1 MKLLTRFVRHYI
13 IYSAILLV
21 ISTPIFYVVV
31 QSLFLEEIEEELH
44 EHVTEFVRAA
54 PHIKSTTDIEQ
65 YSNFNREITIR
76 EINHPV
82 RKDSLYTIHMYDSI
96 EGEEVPF
103 RILRSG
109 LELHGKQYEVIIQ
122 ESIFENE
129 DIIEAIVL
137 AQITLLALLL
147 VGLAVINRNMSKKTW
162 GPFYDMLERLK
173 SFDIRSGEVFLT
185 SDTSIAEFRDLH
197 SELTSLTRRST
208 QAYLSQKEFTENA
221 AHEMQTPVAVCMS
234 KIEVLM
240 QSKDLNEEQAALIS
254 ELYDASKRLSRLNK
268 NLLLLARID
277 NQQFPDTEIL
287 DVKEMLQSVLSQ
299 YRDQI
304 EQKEVILN
312 TKFADELKITINP
325 TLLEILITN
334 LLSNAVKY
342 TPGNGMIDIAIDNGE
357 MLFSNSGNQM
367 EDDSLVFQRFKRGQT
382 SGIGNGLGLSI
393 AKSICDV
400 YRYGIS
406 YSYENSKH
414 QFKVRF
420 VTGKG

>member
-65 YSNFNREITIR
+65 YSNFNREITIH
-76 EINHPV
+76 EVTHPIT
-82 RKDSLYTIHMYDSI
+82 KDSLYTIHKYDSI

-109 LELHGKQYEVIIQ
+109 LQLHGKQYEVIIQ

-147 VGLAVINRNMSKKTW
+147 IGLVVINRNMSKKTW
-162 GPFYDMLERLK
+162 GPFYGMLERLK
-173 SFDIRSGEVFLT
+173 SFDIRSGEVFLAAEP
-185 SDTSIAEFRDLH
+185 SIAEFRDLH
-197 SELTSLTRRST
+197 NELTSLTKRST

-240 QSKDLNEEQAALIS
+240 QSKELSEEQAALIS

-277 NQQFPDTEIL
+277 NEQYPDKETVSVKSTVQ
-287 DVKEMLQSVLSQ
+287 DVITQ
-299 YRDQI
+299 YHDQVS
-304 EQKEVILN
+304 QKE
-312 TKFADELKITINP
+312 ITLLTQLETDIKVATNP
-325 TLLEILITN
+325 TLLEVLITN

-342 TPGNGMIDIAIDNGE
+342 TERGGNIKIELRDNHIH
-357 MLFSNSGNQM
+357 FANSGEPLAESTN
-367 EDDSLVFQRFKRGQT
+367 VFQRFKRGQL
-382 SGIGNGLGLSI
+382 SGVGSGLGLSI
-393 AKSICDV
+393 AKSICKVSGFDIA
-400 YRYGIS
+400 YG
-406 YSYENSKH
+406 YADGMH
-414 QFKVRF
+414 HFRVDFKR
-420 VTGKG
+420 

>member
-13 IYSAILLV
+13 IYSVVLLV

-31 QSLFLEEIEEELH
+31 QTLFLKEIEEELH
-44 EHVTEFVRAA
+44 EHVIEFVRAA
-54 PHIKSTTDIEQ
+54 PHIQSTTDIEQ
-65 YSNFNREITIR
+65 YSNFNREIAIH
-76 EINHPV
+76 EVAHPIT
-82 RKDSLYTIHMYDSI
+82 KDSLYTIHVYDSL

-122 ESIFENE
+122 ESIFENK

-147 VGLAVINRNMSKKTW
+147 IGLVVINRNMSKKTW
-162 GPFYDMLERLK
+162 GPFYGMLEKLK

-185 SDTSIAEFRDLH
+185 EEPVIAEFKDLH
-197 SELTSLTRRST
+197 NELASLTKRST

-234 KIEVLM
+234 KIEMLM
-240 QSKDLNEEQAALIS
+240 QNKDLSEDQAALIS

-277 NQQFPDTEIL
+277 NEQYPDREIVSVR
-287 DVKEMLQSVLSQ
+287 DTVQSLVTQ
-299 YRDQI
+299 YQDQVA
-304 EQKEVILN
+304 QKEITLKTNLN
-312 TKFADELKITINP
+312 EDIRVTTNP
-325 TLLEILITN
+325 TLLEVLITN

-342 TPGNGMIDIAIDNGE
+342 TDRGGKIEIELRDNHIH
-357 MLFSNSGNQM
+357 FANSGEPLPESTN
-367 EDDSLVFQRFKRGQT
+367 VFQRFKRGQL
-382 SGIGNGLGLSI
+382 SGVGSGLGLSI
-393 AKSICDV
+393 ARSICKVSGFDIAHGYAEGMHHFRV
-400 YRYGIS
+400 DF
-406 YSYENSKH
+406 KH
-414 QFKVRF
+414 
-420 VTGKG
+420 

>member
-31 QSLFLEEIEEELH
+31 QSLFLEEIEEELR

-65 YSNFNREITIR
+65 YSNFNREIIIH

-82 RKDSLYTIHMYDSI
+82 KKDSLYTIHMYDSI

-122 ESIFENE
+122 ESIFENK

-147 VGLAVINRNMSKKTW
+147 IGLVVINRNMSKKTW
-162 GPFYDMLERLK
+162 GPFYEMLERLK

-185 SDTSIAEFRDLH
+185 AESSIAEFKDLH
-197 SELTSLTRRST
+197 NELTSLTQRST
-208 QAYLSQKEFTENA
+208 HAYLSQKEFTENA

-234 KIEVLM
+234 KIEMLM
-240 QSKDLNEEQAALIS
+240 QNKDLSADQAALIS

-277 NQQFPDTEIL
+277 NEQYPDKEIVSVRNTVLDLITQYHDQVSQKEIALTTSLETEIK
-287 DVKEMLQSVLSQ
+287 VATNS
-299 YRDQI
+299 
-304 EQKEVILN
+304 
-312 TKFADELKITINP
+312 

-342 TPGNGMIDIAIDNGE
+342 TDRGGIIKIELHDNYIH
-357 MLFSNSGNQM
+357 FANSGGPLPEATN
-367 EDDSLVFQRFKRGQT
+367 VFQRFKRGQL
-382 SGIGNGLGLSI
+382 SGVGSGLGLSI
-393 AKSICDV
+393 AKSICKVSGFDIA
-400 YRYGIS
+400 YG
-406 YSYENSKH
+406 YADGMH
-414 QFKVRF
+414 HFRVDFKR
-420 VTGKG
+420 